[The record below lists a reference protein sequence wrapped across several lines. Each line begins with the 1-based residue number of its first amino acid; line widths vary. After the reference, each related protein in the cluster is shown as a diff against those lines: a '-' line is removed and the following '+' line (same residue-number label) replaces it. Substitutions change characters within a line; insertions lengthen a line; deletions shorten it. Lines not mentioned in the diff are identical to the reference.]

1 ARSGE
6 RPDLLVRVGGCGSEP
21 EDERVGRGGPV
32 GRRET
37 DGRGQKRPTRE
48 VAQRTITG
56 TFLYVSLAMDPI
68 STTPGRQSQV
78 LNSSYFTPGRKS
90 HKKRPRTAVLDGRR
104 VLATSVASEIVSPKR
119 YSRSAQISHLR

>member
-1 ARSGE
+1 MTRNRALSHFSR
-6 RPDLLVRVGGCGSEP
+6 RTLLATAVLLAAIDR
-21 EDERVGRGGPV
+21 
-32 GRRET
+32 
-37 DGRGQKRPTRE
+37 
-48 VAQRTITG
+48 

-119 YSRSAQISHLR
+119 YSRSAMRSHLR